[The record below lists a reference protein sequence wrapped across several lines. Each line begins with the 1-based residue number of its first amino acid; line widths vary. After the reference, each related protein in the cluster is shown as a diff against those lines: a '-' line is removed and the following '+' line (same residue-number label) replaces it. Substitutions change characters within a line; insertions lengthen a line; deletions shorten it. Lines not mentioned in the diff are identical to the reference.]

1 MSSSIPVE
9 NIRKINSLDEIPYK
23 DVNHHK
29 VYNNYLNQMNY
40 LLSLSGDE
48 IDNQIEKDIN
58 YYNNYIDLIIS
69 KNNRITNKVRNEYNN
84 LLTKL
89 TADRNFKRYINEEND
104 INEIDSSIFNNEEN
118 NFSDSDKMNDELID
132 RIKNL
137 NPIIS
142 IDDLLLFSEPIN
154 SDDTFLNNAI
164 LNKSTDNFIKDD
176 IDKLIKD
183 FISIDNAILDY
194 NYMIDLIKDDKY
206 FGDINEIN
214 EVMEEI
220 SKASELYRY
229 YDFNEIQFNQLFPIS
244 LFWNEN
250 YSSDF
255 NHMLYQNFNKKLIK
269 FIDENKNKKKMYIM
283 IRYFYKNEDMS
294 KETPLQVT
302 NSYYLPEYVLQ
313 GLSKEKVVIEVN
325 NKDLTNQYSGGEDT
339 ETLEPIANRLLSFEF
354 YNSYDKVNQEKFGNK
369 IVNKRTNKEGQL
381 FPYKINKKVFDEY
394 FGKYTK
400 KIIDILYKYQIFEE
414 FNPLREEYKYNCLL
428 YSIYQWFCKNESK
441 EMAEIM
447 CRQLFKFNAN
457 RLTTL
462 KDISN
467 INEYFKNISDKI
479 GKRYKIEIYRW
490 NNIQKK
496 LLNCADHKDKSDMI
510 KIKLCLLESTN
521 FKYLNTNHFMIY
533 EQIDFKDITNEDN
546 NELLKLINGLKDKNS
561 KRNNYGQL
569 SSYLL
574 VRYLLENEDHKFF
587 IEFNT
592 VELNEILN
600 EEDRIKKEIKN
611 KKLVDCIKEIDW
623 SNNNFVKEVKT
634 LNNNLNKPKNISFD
648 NAVSDDPNWNN
659 EYDYLCA
666 YDFETS
672 TLEKDHHE
680 AYMICYFIMKYPK
693 KIYNDEELNDFI
705 KNFNKNYKIETIY
718 GKDCAKQFL
727 DILPDKCLCY
737 AHNAKYDISF
747 LTNED
752 TSIKGCENSTTIY
765 SRMVDYKDKHFTFK
779 DSYKL
784 ISMKL
789 AEFPNMFKLGDTVKE
804 VFPYT
809 FYTFNNLNKYDKKW
823 YNIYKPEFKE
833 IKDDLIKGF
842 GVDRKQKYIKF
853 KKVIRDKFGG
863 QFNMVDYSKFYC
875 ERDVELLVK
884 GLICMR
890 TYLYSLTKMDCFKQL
905 TIPGIIHR
913 VMLSKVYTKHQEGKI
928 YMYSGVINQYI
939 QSALYGGVCTSWRN
953 AKLFIKM
960 IISDYDA
967 KSLYPSAI
975 ARLYTVSGK
984 CKPFT
989 EEDIKTINNSMHV
1002 DGKFDNSKCWLL
1014 ENTNTEDEA
1023 DKNKINAYI
1032 VTIKILRSR
1041 RIRNSPRIIVKNE
1054 KENGKLP
1061 YPNLDEGSIMVNVD
1075 PNKNL
1080 NNPRYKKRFVNKA
1093 EVTVDNI
1100 MLEDYIKY
1108 HDIEFE
1114 VIGGIYWRNSEYI
1127 SFYDCF
1133 NNMEIIKEK
1142 LKNISILSENE
1153 YAKIYKEYCKT
1164 MSKEEKELFNV
1175 LSEKDKQKKCKD
1187 LIEKLIED
1195 KKNNLYKELDKY
1207 ETILSDKSHDEKFE
1221 IISDKFDTLMID
1233 YEDIKIS
1240 LEEIE
1245 EKSKFTIRD
1254 RRIKEEYIM
1263 KMNNIKNQM
1272 YELDKDDGENTS
1284 VKDFKI
1290 RKVIE
1295 KFYNARLEYQ
1305 AQGNNLEKVLKL
1317 LLNSVY
1323 GKTIEKAVNK
1333 KINYV
1338 KLYDKKYV
1346 KFNSEKDRDKK
1357 INLLED
1363 YRYKLEEQYKNNEI
1377 TSDEYKHKMDDLN
1390 SVIVDD
1396 NGMECTWSPY
1406 QYFLDNNKN
1415 KILEEHRVNDNLY
1428 RIETIEQIEDHYSLN
1443 LIGVQIL
1450 SMSKRIM
1457 NEVICTAE
1465 DIGINVYYQ
1474 DTDSIHVENDK
1485 IELLEK
1491 EFEKRFGRKL
1501 RGNKLGQFHPDFD
1514 KCYSKNRDCIR
1525 LQCKNKKKYNILKL
1539 LCKILGIKML
1549 GNVSKDKTKMY
1560 YIYLDKNDNNK
1571 LENYLK
1577 NLNKIFNKTSDVNYI
1592 CDKCEGYDK
1601 IYNCSMVF
1609 KSSVSLSKLLIV
1621 CGKKIY
1627 LDVLFDPDINKII
1640 NENEDDAYVEL
1651 KNYDDNYHI
1660 RLKGIPKEVV
1670 YYTVKAM
1677 KISMEE
1683 LYTKLFNGE
1692 KVTFYISRYKP
1703 SFKYTKEQTVKNYEL
1718 SRDVQCFG
1726 NRYIFE
1732 EGLSTMILDTK
1743 TKEKK
1748 RVVNIKKNLRK
1759 LKYSLLEK
1767 MSKNKDKIN
1776 KRIDRINRRL
1786 IEIEEEK
1793 MKKIEKDK
1801 PFVLQELLDYLDIV
1815 KD

>member
-1 MSSSIPVE
+1 MSLSIPSN
-9 NIRKINSLDEIPYK
+9 NISNVS
-23 DVNHHK
+23 
-29 VYNNYLNQMNY
+29 
-40 LLSLSGDE
+40 
-48 IDNQIEKDIN
+48 
-58 YYNNYIDLIIS
+58 
-69 KNNRITNKVRNEYNN
+69 
-84 LLTKL
+84 
-89 TADRNFKRYINEEND
+89 
-104 INEIDSSIFNNEEN
+104 DSSMFNNEKN
-118 NFSDSDKMNDELID
+118 NFRDSDKMNNSMNEVNKELIELIN

-137 NPIIS
+137 NSIIS

-154 SDDTFLNNAI
+154 EDDEFLNNAI
-164 LNKSTDNFIKDD
+164 LDKSTNNFIKSD
-176 IDKLIKD
+176 IDKLVED
-183 FISIDNAILDY
+183 FISINNAILDY
-194 NYMIDLIKDDKY
+194 NYMLDLIKDNKY
-206 FGDINEIN
+206 FGDIDEIN

-220 SKASELYRY
+220 SRASKLYRY
-229 YDFNEIQFNQLFPIS
+229 YDFKEIQFNQLYPIS

-255 NHMLYQNFNKKLIK
+255 NSMLYQNFYKKLIE
-269 FIDENKNKKKMYIM
+269 FIDENKNKKKMYMM
-283 IRYFYKNEDMS
+283 IRYFYKNEHIP

-313 GLSKEKVVIEVN
+313 GKSKEKVVLEVN
-325 NKDLTNQYSGGEDT
+325 NKDLTNKYSGGEDT

-354 YNSYDKVNQEKFGNK
+354 YNSYDKVKQEKFGNK
-369 IVNKRTNKEGQL
+369 IVNERTNKEGQL
-381 FPYKINKKVFDEY
+381 FPYKINKAVFEQY

-428 YSIYQWFCKNESK
+428 YAIYQWFCKNESK

-447 CRQLFKFNAN
+447 CRQLSKFNAN

-479 GKRYKIEIYRW
+479 GRRYKIEIHRW

-510 KIKLCLLESTN
+510 KIKLCLLESFN
-521 FKYLNTNHFMIY
+521 FKNLNTNHFMIH
-533 EQIDFKDITNEDN
+533 EQIDFKDMDKNFSDKDN
-546 NELLKLINGLKDKNS
+546 KELLKLINDLKDKDS
-561 KRNNYGQL
+561 KRNNYTQI
-569 SSYLL
+569 SSYSL
-574 VRYLLENEDHKFF
+574 VRYLLDNEDHKFF
-587 IEFNT
+587 TEFNT

-600 EEDRIKKEIKN
+600 EEDRIKKEMKN
-611 KKLVDCIKEIDW
+611 KKLIDCVKEVDW

-680 AYMICYFIMKYPK
+680 AYMLSYFIMKYPE

-705 KNFNKNYKIETIY
+705 KNFNKNYKIKTIY

-765 SRMVDYKDKHFTFK
+765 SRMIDYEDKHFTFK

-789 AEFPNMFKLGDTVKE
+789 AEFPNMFKLGDTIKE

-809 FYTFNNLNKYDKKW
+809 FYTFNNLNKYDKKC
-823 YNIYKPEFKE
+823 YNIYKPEFNE

-875 ERDVELLVK
+875 ERDVELLIK

-890 TYLYSLTKMDCFKQL
+890 TYLYRLTKMDCFKQL

-928 YMYSGVINQYI
+928 YMYSGIINQYI
-939 QSALYGGVCTSWRN
+939 QSALYGGVCASWRN
-953 AKLFIKM
+953 AKLLIKM

-989 EEDIKTINNSMHV
+989 EENIKTINDSMHV
-1002 DGKFDNSKCWLL
+1002 NGKFDNSKCWLL

-1075 PNKNL
+1075 PDKNL
-1080 NNPRYKKRFVNKA
+1080 NNPRYKKRFVNEA

-1114 VIGGIYWRNSEYI
+1114 VIGGIYWRNSEYV

-1142 LKNISILSENE
+1142 LKNNNMLSEQE

-1164 MSKEEKELFNV
+1164 LSNEDKELFDV
-1175 LSEKDKQKKCKD
+1175 LSEKDKKKKCKD

-1195 KKNNLYKELDKY
+1195 KKNELYKELDKY
-1207 ETILSDKSHDEKFE
+1207 ETMLSDKSHDEKFE
-1221 IISDKFDTLMID
+1221 TISDKFDDLMLD

-1254 RRIKEEYIM
+1254 RRIKEGYII
-1263 KMNNIKNQM
+1263 KMNDIKNQM

-1290 RKVIE
+1290 RKIIE

-1305 AQGNNLEKVLKL
+1305 SQGNNLEKVLKL

-1323 GKTIEKAVNK
+1323 GKTIEKAVSK

-1338 KLYDKKYV
+1338 KLYDRKYV

-1428 RIETIEQIEDHYSLN
+1428 RIETIEQIDDHYSLN

-1485 IELLEK
+1485 IEILEK

-1501 RGNKLGQFHPDFD
+1501 RGNKLGQFHPDFN
-1514 KCYSKNRDCIR
+1514 KCFSKNKDCIR
-1525 LQCKNKKKYNILKL
+1525 LKCKNKKKYNILKL

-1560 YIYLDKNDNNK
+1560 YIYLDKNDNDK

-1577 NLNKIFNKTSDVNYI
+1577 NLNKIFNKTNNYV

-1621 CGKKIY
+1621 CGKKMY

-1640 NENEDDAYVEL
+1640 NENKDDAYVEL
-1651 KNYDDNYHI
+1651 DKYDDNYHI

-1670 YYTVKAM
+1670 YYTAKAM
-1677 KISMEE
+1677 KISIEE
-1683 LYTKLFNGE
+1683 LYLKLFNGE
-1692 KVTFYISRYKP
+1692 KITFYISRYKP
-1703 SFKYTKEQTVKNYEL
+1703 SFKFTKQQTVQNYEL

-1748 RVVNIKKNLRK
+1748 RVINIKKNLRK
-1759 LKYSLLEK
+1759 LKYSLIKKL
-1767 MSKNKDKIN
+1767 NDKTTKEIS
-1776 KRIDRINRRL
+1776 KRIDRINKRL
-1786 IEIEEEK
+1786 IKIEEEK
-1793 MKKIEKDK
+1793 MKKIEKEK
-1801 PFVLQELLDYLDIV
+1801 PFVLKELLDYLGV
-1815 KD
+1815 